1 MKKGEDFKAVDTL
14 VIPIT
19 NQELVLGLEF
29 PVEGNRAPLLRDGV
43 DVAELILVQSR
54 LCLVYAYNRILMR
67 LILTTVILPL
77 GSGEAAEAEKYCDE
91 GFDELFWSKKTHK
104 EL

>member
-1 MKKGEDFKAVDTL
+1 MKKGEDFKAKDTL

-29 PVEGNRAPLLRDGV
+29 PVECDRAPLVRDGV

-54 LCLVYAYNRILMR
+54 LSLVCADNRILMR

-77 GSGEAAEAEKYCDE
+77 GSGETAEAEKHCDE
-91 GFDELFWSKKTHK
+91 GFDELLRSKKTHN

>member
-19 NQELVLGLEF
+19 NQELVLGLEL
-29 PVEGNRAPLLRDGV
+29 PVECDRAPLLRDGV
-43 DVAELILVQSR
+43 DVPELILVQSR
-54 LCLVYAYNRILMR
+54 LCLVYADNRILMR

-77 GSGEAAEAEKYCDE
+77 GSGETAQAEQKCNGGFYQLFRSEETHEK
-91 GFDELFWSKKTHK
+91 L
-104 EL
+104 